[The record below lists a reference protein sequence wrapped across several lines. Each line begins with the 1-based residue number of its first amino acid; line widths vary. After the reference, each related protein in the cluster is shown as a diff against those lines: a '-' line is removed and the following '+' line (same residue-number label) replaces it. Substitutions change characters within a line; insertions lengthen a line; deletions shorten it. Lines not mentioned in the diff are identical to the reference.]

1 MKKLLYALM
10 WSLSEAVLGNMKR
23 REQIFVL
30 KDNVSQPLLALRS
43 EVWVAQWQNTQRPG
57 CFGPVHLGA
66 KLDHTLE
73 QPLNSVAMGI
83 LDIATKLDEGI
94 HFLVSCLPGPEKL
107 RSIKSCSCTR
117 SKLEKQSPS

>member
-1 MKKLLYALM
+1 M
-10 WSLSEAVLGNMKR
+10 WNLSEAVLGNMKR
-23 REQIFVL
+23 GEQIFVL
-30 KDNVSQPLLALRS
+30 KDNVSSQLLLALRS

-83 LDIATKLDEGI
+83 LDIATQLDEGMR
-94 HFLVSCLPGPEKL
+94 HTLPRQL
-107 RSIKSCSCTR
+107 SAWT
-117 SKLEKQSPS
+117 